1 MALTTRKVREGQELY
16 MLEYRS
22 LNVFLHFFA
31 IRGLQTCQDVASKA
45 VISCITRLN
54 LKMVLRENYFSALNI

>member
-22 LNVFLHFFA
+22 LNVFLQF
-31 IRGLQTCQDVASKA
+31 LP
-45 VISCITRLN
+45 
-54 LKMVLRENYFSALNI
+54 